1 MARLNK
7 MEEILINENKTKPK
21 PRKSKKDKYLEQT
34 IMYEKKIYDLKQ
46 LVEIGLAFSS
56 TLNFNNLLESIVYMS
71 MAQMHVMGG
80 EIFVRDF
87 ITNEYLTLET
97 SKDMMPSKEV
107 IKIYT
112 NSNFVKELLEI
123 HEPISFE
130 ELKKSVSF
138 CEELQIIEQLSP
150 TLIVPLIDNSRLN
163 GILILQERI
172 VIENDA
178 SYSDDEIGQ
187 MKAIAKLASVAI
199 TNASLLEI
207 SSTDMMTQ
215 LKLKYYFLNMLS
227 DSLIAAQEHE
237 NNIAVLMFDI
247 DFFKKFNDT
256 YGHECGDFVL
266 ITVASLIK
274 NSLREYDIAGR
285 YGGEEFTVLLDRAA
299 KADAMIVAER
309 IRETIQNHDFVYND
323 QHLHVTISGGF
334 SVFDVDTNPVSNPNE
349 FINQADKGLYLSKN
363 NGRNR
368 VTFFD
373 PNN

>member
-1 MARLNK
+1 
-7 MEEILINENKTKPK
+7 MEEKFINANKPKTKS
-21 PRKSKKDKYLEQT
+21 RKSKKDKYLEQT
-34 IMYEKKIYDLKQ
+34 VMYEKKIYDLKQ

-56 TLNFNNLLESIVYMS
+56 TLNFNNLLESIIYMS

-97 SKDMMPSKEV
+97 SKDMVASKEV

-112 NSNFVKELLEI
+112 NSDFAKKLLEI
-123 HEPISFE
+123 HEPISFD
-130 ELKKSVSF
+130 ELKKSVSS
-138 CEELQIIEQLSP
+138 CEELHIVEQLSP
-150 TLIVPLIDNSRLN
+150 SLIVPLVDNSRLN

-172 VIENDA
+172 VIENDS
-178 SYSDDEIGQ
+178 SYSEDEIGQ
-187 MKAIAKLASVAI
+187 MKSIAKLASVAI

-227 DSLIAAQEHE
+227 DSLIAAQELK
-237 NNIAVLMFDI
+237 NNISVLMFDI

-285 YGGEEFTVLLDRAA
+285 YGGEEFTVLLEGASKEEA
-299 KADAMIVAER
+299 LLVAER

-323 QHLHVTISGGF
+323 QHLHVTISGGI
-334 SVFDVDTNPVSNPNE
+334 SVFDIDTNPVSNPNE
-349 FINQADKGLYLSKN
+349 FINQADKGLYLSKG
-363 NGRNR
+363 NGRNQ

>member
-1 MARLNK
+1 

-112 NSNFVKELLEI
+112 NSTFVKELLEI

-373 PNN
+373 PTN

>member
-1 MARLNK
+1 
-7 MEEILINENKTKPK
+7 MEEILINENKIKPK

-56 TLNFNNLLESIVYMS
+56 TLNFKNLLESIVYMS

-178 SYSDDEIGQ
+178 SYSQDEIGQ
-187 MKAIAKLASVAI
+187 MKSIAKLASVAI

-215 LKLKYYFLNMLS
+215 LKLKYYFLNILS
-227 DSLIAAQEHE
+227 DKLTTAFERERNLS
-237 NNIAVLMFDI
+237 VLMFDI

-266 ITVASLIK
+266 KTVASLIK
-274 NSLREYDIAGR
+274 NSLRESDIAGR
-285 YGGEEFTVLLDRAA
+285 YGGEEFTVLLDGAS
-299 KADAMIVAER
+299 KDDAMIVADR
-309 IRETIQNHDFVYND
+309 IRSTIESHDFVYDD

>member
-1 MARLNK
+1 
-7 MEEILINENKTKPK
+7 METDDIFAAVEKIQSES
-21 PRKSKKDKYLEQT
+21 RKSEKDKFIEET
-34 IMYEKKIYDLKQ
+34 VKYEKKVYDLEQ

-56 TLNFNNLLESIVYMS
+56 TLNFDNLIESIVYMS

-87 ITNEYLTLET
+87 TTNEYLTLAT
-97 SKDMMPSKEV
+97 SKDIITREAL
-107 IKIYT
+107 KITT
-112 NSNFVKELLEI
+112 NSILAKKLLEI
-123 HEPISFE
+123 HEPITFD
-130 ELKKSVSF
+130 ELQKLLPP
-138 CEELQIIEQLSP
+138 CEELQLIKQFNP
-150 TLIVPLIDNSRLN
+150 TLIVPLVDKSRLN
-163 GILILQERI
+163 GILILLERI
-172 VIENDA
+172 VIENDS
-178 SYSDDEIGQ
+178 SYFADELAQ
-187 MKAIAKLASVAI
+187 MKSIAKLASVAI

-227 DSLIAAQEHE
+227 DSLTTAFERE
-237 NNIAVLMFDI
+237 RNLSVLMFDI

-256 YGHECGDFVL
+256 YGHECGDYVL

-274 NSLREYDIAGR
+274 NSLRGSDIAGR
-285 YGGEEFTVLLDRAA
+285 YGGEEFTVLLDGAS
-299 KADAMIVAER
+299 KDDAMIVAER
-309 IRETIQNHDFVYND
+309 IRSTIEHHDFVYND
-323 QHLHVTISGGF
+323 QHLHVTISGGV

>member
-1 MARLNK
+1 
-7 MEEILINENKTKPK
+7 MEIEELLTDISKVKAKPLDTD
-21 PRKSKKDKYLEQT
+21 KDLYLEQT
-34 IMYEKKIYDLKQ
+34 VMYEKKVYDLKQ
-46 LVEIGLAFSS
+46 LVEISLAFSS
-56 TLNFNNLLESIVYMS
+56 TLDFDNLIESIVYMS

-87 ITNEYLTLET
+87 ITNDYLTLAK
-97 SKDMMPSKEV
+97 SKDIVTTKEV
-107 IKIYT
+107 TKIAT
-112 NSNFVKELLEI
+112 NSVLSETLLKNR
-123 HEPISFE
+123 EPVTFD
-130 ELKKSVSF
+130 ELKKAVPH

-150 TLIVPLIDNSRLN
+150 SLIVPLVGKSRLN

-178 SYSDDEIGQ
+178 SYSKDEKEQ
-187 MKAIAKLASVAI
+187 MKSIAKLASIAI
-199 TNASLLEI
+199 NNASLLEI

-227 DSLIAAQEHE
+227 DNLTTALERERNLS
-237 NNIAVLMFDI
+237 VLMFDI

-266 ITVASLIK
+266 KTVASLIK
-274 NSLREYDIAGR
+274 NSLRESDIAGR
-285 YGGEEFTVLLDRAA
+285 YGGEEFTVLLNGAS
-299 KADAMIVAER
+299 KNDAMQVAER
-309 IRETIQNHDFVYND
+309 IRSTIENHDFVYNN
-323 QHLHVTISGGF
+323 QHLHVTISGGV

-349 FINQADKGLYLSKN
+349 FINQADKGLYLSKG
-363 NGRNR
+363 NGRNQ